1 VADGAF
7 RFGIGSISV
16 YTGPSLG
23 TALIALSPSADAI
36 LTRSF
41 AAPLYNRALD
51 AVQSNLLP
59 IPCPKSFP
67 SLPSASH
74 LSSNRCTMAS
84 FCVYSPICMPAADRS
99 RFLLA
104 SIPLRERVY
113 RSIFFV
119 FCDKYKTVKNRNQH
133 VCCAVWGFC
142 LCADAC
148 ICKDISTLVSLS
160 IAQKQNNVLHAP

>member
-1 VADGAF
+1 MADGAF

-67 SLPSASH
+67 SVPSASH
-74 LSSNRCTMAS
+74 LSSNRRTMAS
-84 FCVYSPICMPAADRS
+84 FCVGLYSPICMPVADRS
-99 RFLLA
+99 RFLLTLSA
-104 SIPLRERVY
+104 SIPLREEVY

-133 VCCAVWGFC
+133 VCCC
-142 LCADAC
+142 LGVLFVCGC
-148 ICKDISTLVSLS
+148 MHLQRHFNTRFFIC
-160 IAQKQNNVLHAP
+160 